1 MLLEARIMRDG
12 KPIYHALAFND
23 VVVNRSGFSG
33 MAELRVSVDG
43 HFMYNQRSD
52 GLIVATPTGST
63 AYALSSPGPILHP
76 QLQGIVLVPIA
87 PHALSNRPIV
97 LPDDSKVS
105 IQIIGGRDVNVNFD
119 MQSFTVA
126 RTERHDR
133 GAPLAPYGADAA
145 SGRLQLLRHAAQ
157 EAALERIPV
166 ARRRP
171 QALSGKDAGTRTP
184 PLPKPDYHA
193 HQTTSMLRH
202 LSIRDFVI
210 VAALDLEFDSG
221 FTVFSGETG
230 AGKSILI
237 DALALALGARA
248 DASVVRTGEA
258 RADITAEFETHARST
273 HWLDEQALG
282 TTGDDGHHG
291 GTVMLRRV
299 VDANG
304 RSRAFINGTAA
315 TLAQL
320 REVGEML
327 VDIHGQH
334 AHQLLM
340 RPDAQRELFDTHAG
354 LSDTRRDRYARVAHV
369 ARAAQA
375 VEHAQTRDR
384 ELQLERERLA
394 WQLDRTRQA
403 RAATGRV
410 GRGQR
415 RAPPAVAFGQSD
427 RRRARRARRAVRIRR
442 GDDHAAFRRSSR
454 SCAISPTSIRRSN
467 DVLAA
472 LEPAE
477 IQLQEAAYSLST
489 TRNGSNSIRTGCAQ
503 VETAPRRAAFDRA
516 QVPSAARNAAGGTRG
531 ASRATRRSSTPPPTS
546 TACTPPKPRPRKT
559 YLAEAKKLSK
569 ARAKAGKALGA
580 AVTTGM
586 QELSMAGGSFEVA
599 LVPLPEG
606 GAHGLEQVEF
616 RVAGHAGVPLRP
628 LAKVASGG
636 ELARISLALAV
647 IASAASPT
655 PTLIFDEVDTG
666 IGGGVA
672 EVVGRLLHQ
681 LGQRPPGAVRDALAA
696 SRRARRSAFPGG
708 EGGQRQRRH
717 GQQRHLARQGE
728 PRRGSRAHARRARN
742 HADHAQAREGNAGG
756 VRCRCWQDDN
766 ARR

>member
-1 MLLEARIMRDG
+1 
-12 KPIYHALAFND
+12 
-23 VVVNRSGFSG
+23 
-33 MAELRVSVDG
+33 
-43 HFMYNQRSD
+43 
-52 GLIVATPTGST
+52 
-63 AYALSSPGPILHP
+63 
-76 QLQGIVLVPIA
+76 
-87 PHALSNRPIV
+87 
-97 LPDDSKVS
+97 
-105 IQIIGGRDVNVNFD
+105 
-119 MQSFTVA
+119 
-126 RTERHDR
+126 
-133 GAPLAPYGADAA
+133 
-145 SGRLQLLRHAAQ
+145 
-157 EAALERIPV
+157 
-166 ARRRP
+166 
-171 QALSGKDAGTRTP
+171 
-184 PLPKPDYHA
+184 
-193 HQTTSMLRH
+193 MLRH

-210 VAALDLEFDSG
+210 VAALDLEFDTG

-248 DASVVRTGEA
+248 DANVVRTGES
-258 RADITAEFETHARST
+258 RADITAEFETHAQVEQ
-273 HWLDEQALG
+273 WLDEQALG
-282 TTGDDGHHG
+282 TTGSDGHHG
-291 GTVMLRRV
+291 STVMLRRV
-299 VDANG
+299 VDGNG

-354 LSDTRRDRYARVAHV
+354 LSDTAATVTRAWRTWRERV
-369 ARAAQA
+369 QA

-394 WQLDRTRQA
+394 WQLTELDKLAPQP
-403 RAATGRV
+403 GEWEEV
-410 GRGQR
+410 NSEHR
-415 RAPPAVAFGQSD
+415 RLSHSANLIDGVQGALGALSESDEAMITHLSSIVSKVRDLAEIDPAL
-427 RRRARRARRAVRIRR
+427 
-442 GDDHAAFRRSSR
+442 
-454 SCAISPTSIRRSN
+454 N

-477 IQLQEAAYSLST
+477 IQLQEAAYSLSHYAQKLELDPD
-489 TRNGSNSIRTGCAQ
+489 RLAQ
-503 VETAPRRAAFDRA
+503 VEKRLDALH
-516 QVPSAARNAAGGTRG
+516 SAARKFRLQPQTLPEEHEARRAQLAALDAAADLDSLHAAEAKAKENFLT
-531 ASRATRRSSTPPPTS
+531 
-546 TACTPPKPRPRKT
+546 
-559 YLAEAKKLSK
+559 EAKKLSK

-586 QELSMAGGSFEVA
+586 QELSMKGGSFEVA

-681 LGQRPPGAVRDALAA
+681 LGQQRQVLCVTHLPQVAARGDHHFQVAKAGNGKGGTVSSVTSLDKASRIEEVARMLGGLEITPTTRKHAKEMLAA
-696 SRRARRSAFPGG
+696 
-708 EGGQRQRRH
+708 
-717 GQQRHLARQGE
+717 
-728 PRRGSRAHARRARN
+728 
-742 HADHAQAREGNAGG
+742 
-756 VRCRCWQDDN
+756 
-766 ARR
+766 

>member
-1 MLLEARIMRDG
+1 
-12 KPIYHALAFND
+12 
-23 VVVNRSGFSG
+23 
-33 MAELRVSVDG
+33 
-43 HFMYNQRSD
+43 
-52 GLIVATPTGST
+52 
-63 AYALSSPGPILHP
+63 
-76 QLQGIVLVPIA
+76 
-87 PHALSNRPIV
+87 
-97 LPDDSKVS
+97 
-105 IQIIGGRDVNVNFD
+105 
-119 MQSFTVA
+119 
-126 RTERHDR
+126 
-133 GAPLAPYGADAA
+133 
-145 SGRLQLLRHAAQ
+145 
-157 EAALERIPV
+157 
-166 ARRRP
+166 
-171 QALSGKDAGTRTP
+171 
-184 PLPKPDYHA
+184 
-193 HQTTSMLRH
+193 MLRH

-248 DASVVRTGEA
+248 DASVVRTGES
-258 RADITAEFETHARST
+258 RADITAEFDTHAQVDQ
-273 HWLDEQALG
+273 WLDEQAFAASAA
-282 TTGDDGHHG
+282 DGQNG

-354 LSDTRRDRYARVAHV
+354 LSELSAGVTRAWRTWREKV
-369 ARAAQA
+369 QA

-394 WQLDRTRQA
+394 WQLAELDKLSPQPGEWEEVNA
-403 RAATGRV
+403 EH
-410 GRGQR
+410 R
-415 RAPPAVAFGQSD
+415 RLSHSANLIDGVQGALTALSESDEAMITHLASIVSKVRDLAEIDPAL
-427 RRRARRARRAVRIRR
+427 
-442 GDDHAAFRRSSR
+442 
-454 SCAISPTSIRRSN
+454 N

-477 IQLQEAAYSLST
+477 IQLQEAAYSLSHYAQKLELDPD
-489 TRNGSNSIRTGCAQ
+489 RLAQ
-503 VETAPRRAAFDRA
+503 VEKRLDALH
-516 QVPSAARNAAGGTRG
+516 SAARKFRLQPETLPDEHE
-531 ASRATRRSSTPPPTS
+531 TRRAQLAALDAAADLDSLH
-546 TACTPPKPRPRKT
+546 AAEAKAHEAFV
-559 YLAEAKKLSK
+559 AEAKKLSK

-586 QELSMAGGSFEVA
+586 QELSMKGGSFEVA

-681 LGQRPPGAVRDALAA
+681 LGEARQVLCVTHLPQVAARGDHHFQVAKTGNGKGGTVSSVVSLDKASRVEEVARMLGGLEITPTTRKHAKEMLAA
-696 SRRARRSAFPGG
+696 
-708 EGGQRQRRH
+708 
-717 GQQRHLARQGE
+717 
-728 PRRGSRAHARRARN
+728 
-742 HADHAQAREGNAGG
+742 
-756 VRCRCWQDDN
+756 
-766 ARR
+766 

>member
-1 MLLEARIMRDG
+1 
-12 KPIYHALAFND
+12 
-23 VVVNRSGFSG
+23 
-33 MAELRVSVDG
+33 
-43 HFMYNQRSD
+43 
-52 GLIVATPTGST
+52 
-63 AYALSSPGPILHP
+63 
-76 QLQGIVLVPIA
+76 
-87 PHALSNRPIV
+87 
-97 LPDDSKVS
+97 
-105 IQIIGGRDVNVNFD
+105 
-119 MQSFTVA
+119 
-126 RTERHDR
+126 
-133 GAPLAPYGADAA
+133 
-145 SGRLQLLRHAAQ
+145 
-157 EAALERIPV
+157 
-166 ARRRP
+166 
-171 QALSGKDAGTRTP
+171 
-184 PLPKPDYHA
+184 
-193 HQTTSMLRH
+193 MLRH

-248 DASVVRTGEA
+248 DASVVRTGES
-258 RADITAEFETHARST
+258 RADITAEFDTHAQVEQ
-273 HWLDEQALG
+273 WLDEQALG
-282 TTGDDGHHG
+282 APVDDDHH

-299 VDANG
+299 VDTNG

-315 TLAQL
+315 TLTQL

-354 LSDTRRDRYARVAHV
+354 LTETAATVTRAW
-369 ARAAQA
+369 RAWREKVQA

-394 WQLDRTRQA
+394 WQLTELDKLSPQPGEWEEVNTEH
-403 RAATGRV
+403 
-410 GRGQR
+410 R
-415 RAPPAVAFGQSD
+415 RLSHSVNLIDGVQGALGALSESDEAMITHLASIVSKVRDLAEIDPAL
-427 RRRARRARRAVRIRR
+427 
-442 GDDHAAFRRSSR
+442 
-454 SCAISPTSIRRSN
+454 N

-477 IQLQEAAYSLST
+477 IQLQEAAYSLSHYAQKLELDPD
-489 TRNGSNSIRTGCAQ
+489 RLAQ
-503 VETAPRRAAFDRA
+503 VEKRLDALH
-516 QVPSAARNAAGGTRG
+516 SAARKFRLQPETLPQEHEARRAQLAALDAAADLDSLHAAEAKAKEAFLT
-531 ASRATRRSSTPPPTS
+531 
-546 TACTPPKPRPRKT
+546 
-559 YLAEAKKLSK
+559 EAKKLSK

-586 QELSMAGGSFEVA
+586 QELSMKGGSFEVA
-599 LVPLPEG
+599 LVQLPEG

-681 LGQRPPGAVRDALAA
+681 LGQARQVLCVTHLPQVAARGDHHFQVAKSGNGKGGTVSSVTSLDRASRVEEVARMLGGLEITATTRKHAKEMLAA
-696 SRRARRSAFPGG
+696 
-708 EGGQRQRRH
+708 
-717 GQQRHLARQGE
+717 
-728 PRRGSRAHARRARN
+728 
-742 HADHAQAREGNAGG
+742 
-756 VRCRCWQDDN
+756 
-766 ARR
+766 

>member
-1 MLLEARIMRDG
+1 
-12 KPIYHALAFND
+12 
-23 VVVNRSGFSG
+23 
-33 MAELRVSVDG
+33 
-43 HFMYNQRSD
+43 
-52 GLIVATPTGST
+52 
-63 AYALSSPGPILHP
+63 
-76 QLQGIVLVPIA
+76 
-87 PHALSNRPIV
+87 
-97 LPDDSKVS
+97 
-105 IQIIGGRDVNVNFD
+105 
-119 MQSFTVA
+119 
-126 RTERHDR
+126 
-133 GAPLAPYGADAA
+133 
-145 SGRLQLLRHAAQ
+145 
-157 EAALERIPV
+157 
-166 ARRRP
+166 
-171 QALSGKDAGTRTP
+171 
-184 PLPKPDYHA
+184 
-193 HQTTSMLRH
+193 MLRH

-248 DASVVRTGEA
+248 DASVVRTGES
-258 RADITAEFETHARST
+258 RADITAEFDTHAQVDE
-273 HWLDEQALG
+273 WLDEQALG
-282 TTGDDGHHG
+282 ASAADGQHG

-354 LSDTRRDRYARVAHV
+354 LTELSANVTRAWRTWRKKV
-369 ARAAQA
+369 QA

-394 WQLDRTRQA
+394 WQLAELDKLAPQPGEWEEVNTEH
-403 RAATGRV
+403 
-410 GRGQR
+410 R
-415 RAPPAVAFGQSD
+415 RLSHSANLIDGVQGALNALSESDEAMITHLSSIVSKVRDLAEIDPAL
-427 RRRARRARRAVRIRR
+427 
-442 GDDHAAFRRSSR
+442 
-454 SCAISPTSIRRSN
+454 N

-477 IQLQEAAYSLST
+477 IQLHEAAYSLSHYAQKLELDPD
-489 TRNGSNSIRTGCAQ
+489 RLAQ
-503 VETAPRRAAFDRA
+503 VERRLDALH
-516 QVPSAARNAAGGTRG
+516 SAARKFRLQPETLPEEHE
-531 ASRATRRSSTPPPTS
+531 TRRAQLAALDAAADLDSLH
-546 TACTPPKPRPRKT
+546 AAEAKAREDF
-559 YLAEAKKLSK
+559 LAEAKKLSK

-586 QELSMAGGSFEVA
+586 QELSMKGGSFEVA

-616 RVAGHAGVPLRP
+616 RVAGHAGMPLRP

-681 LGQRPPGAVRDALAA
+681 LGDARQVLCVTHLPQVAARGDHHFQVAKTGNGKGGTVSSVVSLDKA
-696 SRRARRSAFPGG
+696 SRVEEVARMLGG
-708 EGGQRQRRH
+708 LEITPTTRKH
-717 GQQRHLARQGE
+717 AKEMLAG
-728 PRRGSRAHARRARN
+728 
-742 HADHAQAREGNAGG
+742 
-756 VRCRCWQDDN
+756 
-766 ARR
+766 

>member
-1 MLLEARIMRDG
+1 
-12 KPIYHALAFND
+12 
-23 VVVNRSGFSG
+23 
-33 MAELRVSVDG
+33 
-43 HFMYNQRSD
+43 
-52 GLIVATPTGST
+52 
-63 AYALSSPGPILHP
+63 
-76 QLQGIVLVPIA
+76 
-87 PHALSNRPIV
+87 
-97 LPDDSKVS
+97 
-105 IQIIGGRDVNVNFD
+105 
-119 MQSFTVA
+119 
-126 RTERHDR
+126 
-133 GAPLAPYGADAA
+133 
-145 SGRLQLLRHAAQ
+145 
-157 EAALERIPV
+157 
-166 ARRRP
+166 
-171 QALSGKDAGTRTP
+171 
-184 PLPKPDYHA
+184 
-193 HQTTSMLRH
+193 MLRH

-248 DASVVRTGEA
+248 EASVVRTGES
-258 RADITAEFETHARST
+258 RADITAEFETHAQVDQ
-273 HWLDEQALG
+273 WLDAQALG
-282 TTGDDGHHG
+282 AADDGLHG

-315 TLAQL
+315 TLTQL
-320 REVGEML
+320 RELGEML

-354 LSDTRRDRYARVAHV
+354 LSEMAAAVTRAWRSWRDK
-369 ARAAQA
+369 AQA

-394 WQLDRTRQA
+394 WQLTELDKLAPQPGEWEEVNTEH
-403 RAATGRV
+403 
-410 GRGQR
+410 R
-415 RAPPAVAFGQSD
+415 RLSHSANLIDGVQGALGALSESDDAMITQLGSIVSKVRDLADIDPAL
-427 RRRARRARRAVRIRR
+427 
-442 GDDHAAFRRSSR
+442 
-454 SCAISPTSIRRSN
+454 N

-477 IQLQEAAYSLST
+477 IQLQEAAYSLSHYAQKLELDPQ
-489 TRNGSNSIRTGCAQ
+489 RLAQ
-503 VETAPRRAAFDRA
+503 VEKRLDALH
-516 QVPSAARNAAGGTRG
+516 SAARKFRLQPAMLPEEHAARRQQLAALDAAADLDGL
-531 ASRATRRSSTPPPTS
+531 RA
-546 TACTPPKPRPRKT
+546 AEAQAKEVFV
-559 YLAEAKKLSK
+559 AEAKKLSK
-569 ARAKAGKALGA
+569 ARVKAGKALGE

-586 QELSMAGGSFEVA
+586 QELSMKGGSFEVA

-606 GAHGLEQVEF
+606 GAHGLEQIEF

-681 LGQRPPGAVRDALAA
+681 LGEARQVLCVTHLPQVAARGDHHFQVAKTGNGKGGTLSSVTSLDKASRIEEVARMLGGLEITATTRKHAKEMLAA
-696 SRRARRSAFPGG
+696 
-708 EGGQRQRRH
+708 
-717 GQQRHLARQGE
+717 
-728 PRRGSRAHARRARN
+728 
-742 HADHAQAREGNAGG
+742 
-756 VRCRCWQDDN
+756 
-766 ARR
+766 

>member
-1 MLLEARIMRDG
+1 
-12 KPIYHALAFND
+12 
-23 VVVNRSGFSG
+23 
-33 MAELRVSVDG
+33 
-43 HFMYNQRSD
+43 
-52 GLIVATPTGST
+52 
-63 AYALSSPGPILHP
+63 
-76 QLQGIVLVPIA
+76 
-87 PHALSNRPIV
+87 
-97 LPDDSKVS
+97 
-105 IQIIGGRDVNVNFD
+105 
-119 MQSFTVA
+119 
-126 RTERHDR
+126 
-133 GAPLAPYGADAA
+133 
-145 SGRLQLLRHAAQ
+145 
-157 EAALERIPV
+157 
-166 ARRRP
+166 
-171 QALSGKDAGTRTP
+171 
-184 PLPKPDYHA
+184 
-193 HQTTSMLRH
+193 MLRH

-248 DASVVRTGEA
+248 DASVVRTGES
-258 RADITAEFETHARST
+258 RADITAEFDTHAQVDQ
-273 HWLDEQALG
+273 WLDEQAFAASAA
-282 TTGDDGHHG
+282 DGQNG

-354 LSDTRRDRYARVAHV
+354 LSELSAGVTRAWRTWREKV
-369 ARAAQA
+369 QA

-394 WQLDRTRQA
+394 WQLAELEKLSPQPGEWEEVNA
-403 RAATGRV
+403 EH
-410 GRGQR
+410 R
-415 RAPPAVAFGQSD
+415 RLSHSANLIDGVQGALTALSESDEAMITHLASIVSKVRDLAEIDPAL
-427 RRRARRARRAVRIRR
+427 
-442 GDDHAAFRRSSR
+442 
-454 SCAISPTSIRRSN
+454 N

-477 IQLQEAAYSLST
+477 IQLQEAAYSLSHYAQKLELDPD
-489 TRNGSNSIRTGCAQ
+489 RLAQ
-503 VETAPRRAAFDRA
+503 VEKRLDALH
-516 QVPSAARNAAGGTRG
+516 SAARKFRLQPETLPDEHE
-531 ASRATRRSSTPPPTS
+531 TRRAQLAALDAAADLDSLH
-546 TACTPPKPRPRKT
+546 AAEAKAHEAFV
-559 YLAEAKKLSK
+559 AEAKKLSK

-586 QELSMAGGSFEVA
+586 QELSMKGGSFEVA

-681 LGQRPPGAVRDALAA
+681 LGEARQVLCVTHLPQVAARGDHHFQVAKTGNGKGGTVSSVVSLDKASRVEEVARMLGGLEITPTTRKHAKEMLAA
-696 SRRARRSAFPGG
+696 
-708 EGGQRQRRH
+708 
-717 GQQRHLARQGE
+717 
-728 PRRGSRAHARRARN
+728 
-742 HADHAQAREGNAGG
+742 
-756 VRCRCWQDDN
+756 
-766 ARR
+766 